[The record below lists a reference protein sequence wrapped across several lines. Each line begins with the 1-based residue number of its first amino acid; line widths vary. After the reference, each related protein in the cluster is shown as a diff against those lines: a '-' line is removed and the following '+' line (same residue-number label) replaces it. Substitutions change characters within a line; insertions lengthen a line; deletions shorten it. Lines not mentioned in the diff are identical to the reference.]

1 MVLEL
6 TQQNFEAEVLRSKVP
21 VVVDFWAEWCGPCR
35 ALAPIFEKLSKEFDG
50 KIKFAKLNVENEGI
64 LAGEFSI
71 RGIPTQ
77 IIFYNGNETERIVG
91 LLPESEIRR
100 KLDKFLITIS

>member
-6 TQQNFEAEVLRSKVP
+6 TEKNFESEVLKSKMP

-35 ALAPIFEKLSKEFDG
+35 ALAPIFERLSKEFEG
-50 KIKFAKLNVENEGI
+50 KIKFAKINVENEGA

-77 IIFYNGNETERIVG
+77 IIFYNGNEMDRIVG

-100 KLDKFLITIS
+100 KLDKTLIQIS